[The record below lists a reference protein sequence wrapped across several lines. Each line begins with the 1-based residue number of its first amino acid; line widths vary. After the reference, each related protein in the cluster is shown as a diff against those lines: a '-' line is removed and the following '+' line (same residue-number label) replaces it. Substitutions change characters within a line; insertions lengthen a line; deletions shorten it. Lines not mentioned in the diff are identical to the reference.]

1 LFFILNFCHIAIYKK
16 FFKGYTHHPYAK
28 SSKASQHFCMF
39 GTKKIKGWTQKTYA
53 MQESSKA
60 GGGFRMFKGWGG
72 NEYPFVF

>member
-1 LFFILNFCHIAIYKK
+1 
-16 FFKGYTHHPYAK
+16 
-28 SSKASQHFCMF
+28 MF